1 MDVTPLVPKG
11 RQLINGYGDGGFR
24 ISGVRHEGSVW
35 LLPDVTVPW
44 PVSQLGDIDIEAIAG
59 LIAQSAQQVG
69 ILLIGTGSQMLPL
82 PKALRQACQAAGIA
96 VEPMDTGAACRTYN
110 VLLTEERAVAAALI
124 AV

>member
-11 RQLINGYGDGGFR
+11 RQLIEAYGEGGFR
-24 ISGVRHEGSVW
+24 ISGTRYQGSVW
-35 LLPDVTVPW
+35 VLPQVTLAW
-44 PVSQLGDIDIEAIAG
+44 PVAQFADFAPETIED
-59 LIAQSAQQVG
+59 LLAQSSQRVG
-69 ILLIGTGSQMLPL
+69 ILLIGTGRSMLPL
-82 PKALRQACQAAGIA
+82 PRALRQLCQEAGIA